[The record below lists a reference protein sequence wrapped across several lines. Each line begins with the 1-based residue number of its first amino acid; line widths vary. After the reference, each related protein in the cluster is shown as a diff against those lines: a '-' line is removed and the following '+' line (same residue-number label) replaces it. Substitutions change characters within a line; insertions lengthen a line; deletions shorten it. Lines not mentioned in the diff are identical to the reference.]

1 MQYWNTTTHKFLLPV
16 ILIFSSLSVFGQDNS
31 PYSRYGIG
39 TLKAIEN
46 VANRGMGGVSLTDN
60 GSLIANPTNPATYTG
75 LKLTS
80 FQVGFE
86 SASVGLKSLN
96 GSNKTGYTV
105 LSYLNIGMPLSKK
118 IGVSFGLMPFTR
130 SKYSMEQT
138 DQLPFSSVT
147 NSYYGGGGTQ
157 KIYIGGAYKQGDFSI
172 GLNTGYLFGNIVNT
186 SDNKFE
192 DSLKILSNSL
202 TTRTTV
208 GGVFWQLG
216 ALMDKKIV
224 DDYSVKLGVSYTGMQ
239 SLNARKEA
247 YWQTYFGDITDPL
260 YSTSVDSVAD
270 VKGKIKLPSML
281 GVGASIA
288 NGDFWQVGVDFN
300 SSDWSNYSSYGQTD
314 SMTKS
319 WSLKVGGA
327 LTPDVNSVNNYWK
340 KMTFR
345 AGAYTGQDILQLNGT
360 TLKKAGVTVGV
371 GYPIRRTNLSIGQ
384 LNASLDVG
392 KRGTTDNG
400 LLREG
405 YTRFCVGF
413 TFNDK
418 WFIKRRY
425 D

>member
-1 MQYWNTTTHKFLLPV
+1 M
-16 ILIFSSLSVFGQDNS
+16 
-31 PYSRYGIG
+31 
-39 TLKAIEN
+39 
-46 VANRGMGGVSLTDN
+46 
-60 GSLIANPTNPATYTG
+60 
-75 LKLTS
+75 
-80 FQVGFE
+80 
-86 SASVGLKSLN
+86 
-96 GSNKTGYTV
+96 
-105 LSYLNIGMPLSKK
+105 
-118 IGVSFGLMPFTR
+118 
-130 SKYSMEQT
+130 
-138 DQLPFSSVT
+138 
-147 NSYYGGGGTQ
+147 
-157 KIYIGGAYKQGDFSI
+157 
-172 GLNTGYLFGNIVNT
+172 
-186 SDNKFE
+186 
-192 DSLKILSNSL
+192 
-202 TTRTTV
+202 
-208 GGVFWQLG
+208 
-216 ALMDKKIV
+216 
-224 DDYSVKLGVSYTGMQ
+224 
-239 SLNARKEA
+239 
-247 YWQTYFGDITDPL
+247 

-270 VKGKIKLPSML
+270 VKGKIKLPSIL

-300 SSDWSNYSSYGQTD
+300 SSDWSNYSSYGQSD

-360 TLKKAGVTVGV
+360 TLKKAGVTFGV
-371 GYPIRRTNLSIGQ
+371 GYPIRRTNMSIGQ